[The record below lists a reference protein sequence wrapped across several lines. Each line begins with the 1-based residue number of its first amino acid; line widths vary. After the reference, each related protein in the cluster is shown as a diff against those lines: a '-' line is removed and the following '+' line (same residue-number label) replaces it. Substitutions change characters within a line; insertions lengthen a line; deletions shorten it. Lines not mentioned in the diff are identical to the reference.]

1 MYSVPSNNSV
11 ISPSEKPDDAAM
23 SLSSPRLFME
33 SSPERQ
39 RPRQAQFRSPWACSI
54 LTALTTLLALSFLF
68 SMLRSFATLSR
79 GADGC
84 GVPMMAPSFLK
95 IVDFDTEHTRFASKY
110 NLYLY
115 REQGVDPYD
124 EDNIGV
130 CTILLILNPLRS
142 R

>member
-1 MYSVPSNNSV
+1 
-11 ISPSEKPDDAAM
+11 
-23 SLSSPRLFME
+23 
-33 SSPERQ
+33 
-39 RPRQAQFRSPWACSI
+39 
-54 LTALTTLLALSFLF
+54 
-68 SMLRSFATLSR
+68 
-79 GADGC
+79 
-84 GVPMMAPSFLK
+84 MMAPSFLK